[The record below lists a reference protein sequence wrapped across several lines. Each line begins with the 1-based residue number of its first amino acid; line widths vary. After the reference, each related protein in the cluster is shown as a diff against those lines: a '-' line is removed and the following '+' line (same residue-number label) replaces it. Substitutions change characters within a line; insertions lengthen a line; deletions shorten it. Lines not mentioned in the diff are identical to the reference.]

1 MIANFWIN
9 IYTNAYMHKKEFF
22 KSILKKVTIF
32 AGIDEKGIDRI
43 YSECRIVKK
52 KAGEVIIR
60 EGSDATDIYII
71 LKGKVQIVLSVDN
84 RPFELLELGA
94 GNCVGEASVIG
105 IQKHCAS
112 VSILEDAA
120 LMVLSGKVLMDI
132 YAEDK
137 EVFSLLIL
145 NIARELAR
153 RLYRTDQILLKC
165 SLHTTA

>member
-1 MIANFWIN
+1 
-9 IYTNAYMHKKEFF
+9 MHKKEFF
-22 KSILKKVTIF
+22 KNLLKKVTIF
-32 AGIDEKGIDRI
+32 SGIDENGIERL
-43 YSECRIVKK
+43 YSECRIVRK
-52 KAGEVIIR
+52 KAGDVVIQ

-71 LKGKVQIVLSVDN
+71 LSGKVQIVLNVDN
-84 RPFELLELGA
+84 RPFELIELGA

-112 VSILEDAA
+112 VSILEDAE

-137 EVFSLLIL
+137 EIFSLLIL

-165 SLHTTA
+165 SLHNSK